1 MISLLRVFFVV
12 LMMVLMVVEY
22 FFFFLFFGVVVR
34 REEDAL
40 CFHVRVVIA
49 RLHVSLLLR
58 FLLFFSSFLSHALN
72 PKFIKIPYPLIYKN
86 NLHIFLFPERL
97 ENARTFSRS
106 LFLSLSLRPTKT
118 PLRFLEERII

>member
-22 FFFFLFFGVVVR
+22 FFFFGVVVR

-49 RLHVSLLLR
+49 RLHVSLLSCFLSL
-58 FLLFFSSFLSHALN
+58 FLYSSLLFFL
-72 PKFIKIPYPLIYKN
+72 
-86 NLHIFLFPERL
+86 
-97 ENARTFSRS
+97 
-106 LFLSLSLRPTKT
+106 T
-118 PLRFLEERII
+118 P

>member
-12 LMMVLMVVEY
+12 LMMVLMVAEL
-22 FFFFLFFGVVVR
+22 FFFGVVVR

-72 PKFIKIPYPLIYKN
+72 PKCIKIPYPLIYKN

>member
-12 LMMVLMVVEY
+12 LMVVEL
-22 FFFFLFFGVVVR
+22 FFFFFSFGVVVR

-72 PKFIKIPYPLIYKN
+72 PKFVKIPYPLFRKS
-86 NLHIFLFPERL
+86 IFLFPE
-97 ENARTFSRS
+97 T
-106 LFLSLSLRPTKT
+106 
-118 PLRFLEERII
+118 